1 MAETIVEKDL
11 AKERLK
17 KFLATH
23 KVKIANTDEELYE
36 HSIKDDNGEE
46 VDEFLRM
53 REEWRKEDRERS
65 LD

>member
-1 MAETIVEKDL
+1 MAETLVEKDL
-11 AKERLK
+11 AKERLE

-23 KVKIANTDEELYE
+23 KVKIARTAEELYA
-36 HSIKDDNGEE
+36 HSVKDDDGEE